1 MKHIILKVR
10 TFVLL
15 LGMLNVLAS
24 TSCKDEVAEMTVPVT
39 GVTLNLSEFKIQ
51 EGVEYQLNPTITPE
65 NATNKEVEWSVG
77 ELSVEGCVEIDAK
90 TGKINPIK
98 PGTAVITVKTM
109 DGNFTASCNIEI
121 VKEKIPVESITIDAA
136 YSIVIGESYEF
147 TPIITPAAP
156 SNNELRWSLE
166 NVNPVGC
173 LTIDE
178 NTGKITA
185 VAKGTATVNVEA
197 ADGRG
202 AKASCE
208 VTILEQHVLPT
219 GITLSQSAVEIE
231 KGKEP
236 VVLQA
241 TMLPETATIRNITW
255 EVVDANPAGCVT
267 VDNGAVT
274 GVEVGTAKVKA
285 TIKDPRITDEISAE
299 CVVTVLGPTPEEGFE
314 IVNGVWSIYNL
325 DGLKKFREEV
335 SAVSSIDA
343 KLIKDIDLG
352 TETWEP
358 IGSESKAYSG
368 KFDGNGKK
376 IYNLNI
382 VEKDGTFKGF
392 FAKIDGATIA
402 NLGIESGEVDAA
414 KYIGGIAGHST
425 NSSIINCYNKA
436 KVAPHNIN
444 GGGIVGYCID
454 SYIIAC
460 HNDGEMA
467 RSKVSTTPGGPR
479 LGGLV
484 GEAQGTSFLIA
495 CYNSGSITQTKGPD
509 QGGIAGRLDT
519 STKLYGVY
527 NVGITKKTGD
537 SWAISG
543 GSNVSSVLDG
553 VYWTKDIE
561 GTNTSKANKAAE
573 TKTIEIPTAEGMNT
587 QEVVD
592 GMNKAIQNS
601 GVQAALEYEFK
612 VGTGDYKFPVIIKK

>member
-15 LGMLNVLAS
+15 LGILNVLAF

-51 EGVEYQLNPTITPE
+51 EGVEYQLNPIITPE

-90 TGKINPIK
+90 TGNIKPIK
-98 PGTAVITVKTM
+98 PGTAVITVKTI

-147 TPIITPAAP
+147 TPIITPVAP
-156 SNNELRWSLE
+156 SNSELHWSLD
-166 NVNPVGC
+166 NVNPAGC

-208 VTILEQHVLPT
+208 VTILEHHVYPT
-219 GITLSQSAVEIE
+219 GITLSQSVVEIE
-231 KGKEP
+231 KGNEP

-241 TMLPETATIRNITW
+241 TILPETATIRNITW
-255 EVVDANPAGCVT
+255 EVVDANPVGCVT

-274 GVEVGTAKVKA
+274 GVEVGTAKVRA
-285 TIKDPRITDEISAE
+285 TITDSRITDEISAE
-299 CVVTVLGPTPEEGFE
+299 CVVTIIGPTPEEGFE
-314 IVNGVWSIYNL
+314 IVNGVWFIYNL

-335 SAVSSIDA
+335 SAVPSVDA

-358 IGSESKAYSG
+358 IGSDAKAYSG

-376 IYNLNI
+376 ISNLNI
-382 VEKDGTFKGF
+382 ITDGEYKGF
-392 FAKIDGATIA
+392 FAKIDGAAIS
-402 NLGIESGEVDAA
+402 NLGIESGEIDASQ
-414 KYIGGIAGHST
+414 YLGGIAGYSINST
-425 NSSIINCYNKA
+425 IINCYNKA
-436 KVAPHNIN
+436 KVAPFTKY
-444 GGGIVGYCID
+444 GGGITGYCED

-460 HNDGEMA
+460 YNAGEMA
-467 RSKVSTTPGGPR
+467 RSKVSTTPAGPS
-479 LGGLV
+479 LGGLA
-484 GEAQGTSFLIA
+484 GEVKKASYIIA
-495 CYNSGSITQTKGPD
+495 CYNCGSITQTKGPN
-509 QGGIAGRLDT
+509 QGGIAGILDS

-543 GSNVSSVLDG
+543 GTNVSSVLDG

-561 GTNTSKANKAAE
+561 GTNTSKANKASE
-573 TKTIEIPTAEGMNT
+573 TQTIEIPTAEGMNT

-592 GMNKAIQNS
+592 GMNQAIQNS
-601 GVQAALEYEFK
+601 GVEAALEYEFK
-612 VGTGDYKFPVIIKK
+612 VGTGDYKFPVITKK